1 MDIRD
6 GFSQALSDALTGAYK
21 ARRLKQ
27 EVVAERAGMSIWTL
41 QKKLKGRA
49 PITAT
54 DLVIL
59 ARAIGVTPAAL
70 IEAAEQL
77 LAESVSE
84 VPDNVVG
91 IRPKPSPKDGA
102 QKDIDE
108 RQPHAAN
115 FDLEHEQDEPD
126 PA

>member
-27 EVVAERAGMSIWTL
+27 EVVAERADMSIWTL

-54 DLVIL
+54 DLVVL
-59 ARAIGVTPAAL
+59 ARAIGVTPASL
-70 IEAAEQL
+70 IEDAEQL
-77 LAESVSE
+77 LAESMSAA
-84 VPDNVVG
+84 PDNVVD
-91 IRPKPSPKDGA
+91 IRPKQSPKDGA
-102 QKDIDE
+102 QEEFDE
-108 RQPHAAN
+108 LAGAAN
-115 FDLEHEQDEPD
+115 YDPEHEQDEPD